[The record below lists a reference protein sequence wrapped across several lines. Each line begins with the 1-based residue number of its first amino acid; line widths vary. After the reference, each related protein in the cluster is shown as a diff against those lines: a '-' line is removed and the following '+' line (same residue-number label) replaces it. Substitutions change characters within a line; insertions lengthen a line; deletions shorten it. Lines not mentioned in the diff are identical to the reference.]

1 LLLDLS
7 DDHHLFRGLC
17 KGLVSA
23 GGLTM

>member
-1 LLLDLS
+1 LLLNLS